1 MNFDQKRIIPPFQIE
16 SFITAF
22 DFKWNE
28 DYIYTGEQH
37 DFWEAVYV
45 LDGSVEV
52 AEDDRIYALQKGDL
66 ILHAPME
73 FHKIRT
79 LDRTKPHCLI
89 FTFSVSGALPANL
102 EKGLFHLTQEEDE
115 IYQHTFTQIQQYV
128 HQGNDQAVGYLSALD
143 LSAFLLRLSASR
155 KSIRKPSQSRQAQY
169 YHLLVSTM
177 RECVYDN
184 ITLEELA
191 DRCHIHV
198 SHIKRLFQRYAGM
211 SPKTYYIK
219 MRAGE
224 ALNLLQN
231 GLSVREAAD
240 RMNFSSPNYFSLFMK
255 QQLGM
260 SVLKYLKLH
269 PGDDTQ

>member
-22 DFKWNE
+22 DFMWNE

-37 DFWEAVYV
+37 DFWEVVYV
-45 LDGSVEV
+45 MDGSVEV
-52 AEDDRIYALQKGDL
+52 AEDDRIYTLQKRDL

-79 LDRTKPHCLI
+79 IDRTKPHCLI
-89 FTFSVSGALPANL
+89 FTFSTSGALPSNL

-115 IYQHTFTQIQQYV
+115 IFRGTFTQIYQFV
-128 HQGNDQAVGYLSALD
+128 HQGTENAAGYLAALE

-184 ITLEELA
+184 ITLEELS

-224 ALNLLQN
+224 ALNLLQS
-231 GLSVREAAD
+231 GLSVREASD

-269 PGDDTQ
+269 PNDDAQ

>member
-1 MNFDQKRIIPPFQIE
+1 MNYDQKRINPLFQIE

-22 DFKWNE
+22 DFMWNE

-37 DFWEAVYV
+37 DFWEAVFV
-45 LDGSVEV
+45 ADGSVEV
-52 AEDDRIYALQKGDL
+52 AEDDRIYNLQKGDL

-89 FTFSVSGALPANL
+89 FTFSITGTLPSNL
-102 EKGLFHLTQEEDE
+102 EKGLFHLTQEETE
-115 IYQHTFTQIQQYV
+115 TFLETFKQI
-128 HQGNDQAVGYLSALD
+128 HQIIHEECDNTAGYLASLE
-143 LSAFLLRLSASR
+143 LSTFLLRLSSSR

-169 YHLLVSTM
+169 YHLLVTTM
-177 RECVYDN
+177 RECVNEN
-184 ITLEELA
+184 ITLEELS

-211 SPKTYYIK
+211 SPKNYYIK

-260 SVLKYLKLH
+260 SILKYLKTH
-269 PGDDTQ
+269 PNDDQ

>member
-22 DFKWNE
+22 DFMWNE

-37 DFWEAVYV
+37 DFWEVVYV
-45 LDGSVEV
+45 MDGSVEV
-52 AEDDRIYALQKGDL
+52 AEDDRIYTLQKRDL

-79 LDRTKPHCLI
+79 IDRTKPHCLI
-89 FTFSVSGALPANL
+89 FTFSTSGALPSNL

-115 IYQHTFTQIQQYV
+115 IFRGTFTQIYQFV
-128 HQGNDQAVGYLSALD
+128 HQGTENAAGYLAALE

-184 ITLEELA
+184 ITLEELS

-224 ALNLLQN
+224 ALNLLQS
-231 GLSVREAAD
+231 GLSVREASD

-269 PGDDTQ
+269 SNDET

>member
-1 MNFDQKRIIPPFQIE
+1 MNLDQKHIEPLFQIE
-16 SFITAF
+16 AFITAF
-22 DFKWNE
+22 EFMWNE

-52 AEDDRIYALQKGDL
+52 AEDDRIYTLQKKDL

-79 LDRTKPHCLI
+79 LNRTKPHCLI
-89 FTFSVSGALPANL
+89 FTFSTSGTLPSNL
-102 EKGLFHLTQEEDE
+102 EKGLFHLTQEEEDAFRE
-115 IYQHTFTQIQQYV
+115 AFQQVYQCVHSDADNTARYV
-128 HQGNDQAVGYLSALD
+128 AALELSL
-143 LSAFLLRLSASR
+143 FFLRLSASR
-155 KSIRKPSQSRQAQY
+155 KSIRTPSKSRQAQY

-177 RECVYDN
+177 KECIYEN
-184 ITLEELA
+184 ITLEELS

-260 SVLKYLKLH
+260 SVLKYLKQH
-269 PGDDTQ
+269 TADES

>member
-1 MNFDQKRIIPPFQIE
+1 MNLDQNRINPLFQIE

-22 DFKWNE
+22 DFRWNE

-37 DFWEAVYV
+37 DFWEVVYV

-52 AEDDRIYALQKGDL
+52 AEDDRIYTLQKGDL

-89 FTFSVSGALPANL
+89 FTFSISGILPSNL
-102 EKGLFHLTQEEDE
+102 EKGLFHLTQEEADTFHQSFQQ
-115 IYQHTFTQIQQYV
+115 IYQFV
-128 HQGNDQAVGYLSALD
+128 HLDCDNVVGYLASLEFAT
-143 LSAFLLRLSASR
+143 FLLRLSASR

-177 RECVYDN
+177 RECVYEN
-184 ITLEELA
+184 ITLEELSH
-191 DRCHIHV
+191 RCHIHT

-224 ALNLLQN
+224 ALNLPQS
-231 GLSVREAAD
+231 GLSVREASD

-269 PGDDTQ
+269 SNDET